1 MASALQGARLS
12 AYEEALRELG
22 CSEVEDLGIVEDE
35 DLQTIGMKVIV
46 SGPAQ
51 ALLLARLLDLLC
63 VSKSLTI
70 ASCVTNTGDQ
80 ALATA
85 GSVAAPSKIAP
96 DAEEQND
103 VNCSQ
108 QF

>member
-35 DLQTIGMKVIV
+35 ALQTIGMKVIV

-51 ALLLARLLDLLC
+51 ALLRFKVPHYC
-63 VSKSLTI
+63 VVRDEHRRSGACDSW
-70 ASCVTNTGDQ
+70 
-80 ALATA
+80 
-85 GSVAAPSKIAP
+85 
-96 DAEEQND
+96 
-103 VNCSQ
+103 
-108 QF
+108 